1 MSGSISS
8 KKIEAVAIGA
18 FDGMHVG
25 HQELFKRLGPK
36 GAVVVIEKGTASLT
50 PGKERCRYVQYPCIF
65 FELSQIKEL
74 DAAGFLAL
82 LKKRFPNLKKIV
94 VGYDFAFGKDRRYS
108 IADLRKWFDGEV
120 EVVDEV
126 KVDGIAVHS
135 RVIKELIQNGEIE
148 KANRLL
154 GRPYCIEGVVVPGQ
168 GIAKKELLPTLNLVV
183 SNFLLPKEGVYAT
196 ETIID
201 GKRYSSVTFIGKR
214 VTTDGRFALETH
226 LIDTELAH
234 TPENIEICFKAY
246 LRQNRKFDSLQEL
259 KLQIQKDIERA
270 RKIVEF

>member
-1 MSGSISS
+1 MSGSISFE
-8 KKIEAVAIGA
+8 KIDAIAIGA

-82 LKKRFPNLKKIV
+82 LKKRLPNLKKIV
-94 VGYDFAFGKDRRYS
+94 VGYDFAFGRDRRYS

-126 KVDGIAVHS
+126 KVDGFAVHS
-135 RVIKELIQNGEIE
+135 RVIKELIQNGAIE

-154 GRPYCIEGVVVPGQ
+154 GRLYCIRGVVVPGQ
-168 GIAKKELLPTLNLVV
+168 GIAKKELLPTINLKV

-214 VTTDGRFALETH
+214 VTTDGKFALETH
-226 LIDTELAH
+226 LIDTDLAD
-234 TPENIEICFKAY
+234 TPENIEICFKAF

-270 RKIVEF
+270 RKRK